1 MSTSNIFIPT
11 SQTAEQETAP
21 QPVSNTVLQIKRI
34 LNILAQSVV
43 VIGIGLLPLL
53 FITGNDNISSFDKVA
68 IATGIAGLAVIL
80 ISLLMLFQKRISSV
94 VPTSLV
100 FLALFVLWGFVSA
113 FAQGDSY
120 DSVWGRNIEPLT
132 VAFSLLLL
140 TFTVLPLI
148 LQSSTKMLVRALA
161 LFQGVALVVL
171 SHSLLWYW
179 FGIPSLGFGE
189 LTTMSQSLVG
199 GFNDSAIYA
208 GLIVLFGLT
217 ALVML
222 PLRVFAQIGLSVITF
237 LAVALLLL
245 VNFSLVWF
253 VVLIV
258 SAVTTGYVFLRKYLF
273 QNVALAPISGITKI
287 VTSATFAISLVAVLY
302 GSSIAAGLSQYASTQ
317 FFEVRPNFEASVDIT
332 RAVYEEDMIF
342 GVGPNRFEDAWRM
355 HKNVDVNTGV
365 FWNTDFHTG
374 HSFMSTVFTT
384 HGVVG
389 GLLLVL
395 FQLFFV
401 LFSLNRLS
409 SNANDNVILRY
420 VVTTVFVG
428 AVFLWVM
435 TYVYSPGVTI
445 LLLAGALTGLT
456 FATSSTL
463 EGSKHVVVDVITN
476 RIRGFVALLI
486 AVLIIGL
493 TVAFVSGV
501 FSKYAEQANVSE
513 VVESSNDEIM
523 GLLANQHISALNQLI
538 ATASP
543 ESVTQEDLLEVTSEA
558 LTASREAIALDP
570 TNPVHH
576 QRLASLYGVL
586 GAIGVSGGY
595 NNAKE
600 TLETVIE
607 IDPKNPIHH
616 LALARVLLAD
626 DDVAGARSSLNE
638 ALELKP
644 NYTEAIQLQTN
655 IAIANDDVD
664 DITERVEGVTQLEPG
679 NATRW
684 YQLGLLYSA
693 DGRTEEAIT
702 VLLRA
707 IQLDPAYADARY
719 ILALQYLVDGKDEA
733 ALSQLRMVELTN
745 PNQEQLTTL
754 IQRVENGEDI
764 GTVSQTPSFNPV
776 SPSVDNE
783 SGVGVSSGVSIDLFA
798 PVNQGEPVG
807 GS

>member
-401 LFSLNRLS
+401 LFGLNRLS